1 MRDDLEQQE
10 QLDAIK
16 GFWNDNKRWIVP
28 FISILVAA
36 AVAFNL
42 WNWYTSHRAAK
53 ASQALD
59 ALVLA
64 LAEQS
69 LDKARVAH
77 AALAA
82 DYGSTAQAAMGG
94 LQMARVLAS
103 SGNLPEARA
112 ALQAVAKDSP
122 DEFAWIAKIRL
133 AGVML
138 DEDNAA
144 GALAEMAGSPP
155 KALLPLVLDRRG
167 DVYMALGQKENAR
180 TAWKAALEG
189 LAGQSPTHGLV
200 LRKLQTIDS
209 FGG

>member
-10 QLDAIK
+10 QLDAIR

-28 FISILVAA
+28 FVSILVAA

-42 WNWYTSHRAAK
+42 WNWYNNHRAVK

-77 AALAA
+77 AALAS

-103 SGNLPEARA
+103 SGNLPEARS
-112 ALQAVAKDSP
+112 ALEAVAKKAP
-122 DEFAWIAKIRL
+122 AEFAWLAKIRL

-138 DEDNAA
+138 DEENTA
-144 GALAEMAGSPP
+144 GALAAVSGNPP
-155 KALLPLVLDRRG
+155 KALAPLVLDRRG
-167 DVYMALGQKENAR
+167 DVYMAMGQKENAR

-189 LAGQSPTHGLV
+189 LASQSPTHALV